1 MARPSYPIAR
11 LDYEL
16 PPELVAQQPLAVR
29 SSSRLLLVD
38 APSNSVSD
46 HTFTELPSLL
56 PAHTLLV
63 LNNSKVIPARLWG
76 TRPRNPLGQGG
87 GRVEVLFHRWLGEGM
102 CEAVVGS
109 GASQP
114 AGEQVELAEGWRCE
128 LLEPKALDGIRV
140 RFMTG
145 TSVAASLAEL
155 LAFLD
160 RHGETPLPPYIKR
173 PGDTAPEQ
181 AALDQRRYQTVFA
194 SQAGSVAAPTAG
206 LHFDEAMLTA
216 LTEQGARR
224 LEVTL
229 HVGLGTFA
237 PVRADDLRAHVMHSE
252 PYSVDAATLAEYQRA
267 QAAGEPILAV
277 GTTSLRVLHTLRQ
290 PSSAA
295 AGLTDAFIY
304 PGHGTDACDLLLTNF
319 HLPRSTL
326 LALVYAFGGEDL
338 LRRAYTHAVAERY
351 RFFSY
356 GDCMLIRR

>member
-1 MARPSYPIAR
+1 MARPFYPIAR

-16 PPELVAQQPLAVR
+16 PPELIAQQPLAVR
-29 SSSRLLLVD
+29 SASRLLLVD
-38 APSNSVSD
+38 VPGGTVSD
-46 HTFTELPSLL
+46 HSFTELPTLI
-56 PAHTLLV
+56 PPHTLLV

-76 TRPRNPLGQGG
+76 KRPQNELGQGG
-87 GRVEVLFHRWLGEGM
+87 GRVEILFHRWLGDGV

-109 GASQP
+109 GASQS
-114 AGEQVELAEGWRCE
+114 AGEQVALTDGWRCE
-128 LLEPKALDGIRV
+128 LLAPKALDGICV
-140 RFMTG
+140 RFTTAQG
-145 TSVAASLAEL
+145 APASLAEL

-173 PGDTAPEQ
+173 PAGAAPEQ

-194 SQAGSVAAPTAG
+194 TQSGSVAAPTAG
-206 LHFDEAMLTA
+206 LHFDEAMLSA
-216 LTEQGARR
+216 LAEQGARR

-237 PVRADDLRAHVMHSE
+237 PVRATDLRDHVMHSE
-252 PYSVDAATLAEYQRA
+252 PYSVEPATLAEYQSA
-267 QAAGEPILAV
+267 HSTGKPILAV

-290 PSSAA
+290 PDCAA
-295 AGLTDAFIY
+295 TGLTNAFIY
-304 PGHGTDACDLLLTNF
+304 PGHGTDACNLLLTNF